1 MGEDPGAGA
10 VRRPAPEG
18 PLEHAELLQ
27 EVASGSEEAL
37 VELYRAFE
45 GRIFA
50 FAQSRMNDP
59 AFAADLV
66 NEVMVE
72 VWKKASTF
80 QGRSAVSSWILGIAR
95 NRLMDEV
102 RRRGRR
108 HFDELDERTPDD
120 DSVDASEV
128 MAAADDASQVEE
140 CMGRLN
146 EAQREAVHLAFYE
159 DLSYGEIAEIAG
171 CPEGTVKTRIHHAK
185 KALQR
190 CLQGFGLG
198 PRHA

>member
-1 MGEDPGAGA
+1 MEHE
-10 VRRPAPEG
+10 RL
-18 PLEHAELLQ
+18 LEEI
-27 EVASGSEEAL
+27 ASGSEEAL
-37 VELYRAFE
+37 VALYRAFE

-50 FAQSRMNDP
+50 FAQSRLNDP

-80 QGRSAVSSWILGIAR
+80 EGRSAASSWILGIAR
-95 NRLMDEV
+95 NRLMDEI

-108 HFDELDERTPDD
+108 HFDELDEATPDEGQT
-120 DSVDASEV
+120 DATEAL
-128 MAAADDASQVEE
+128 AAADDAGHVEE
-140 CMGRLN
+140 CMKRLN

-159 DLSYGEIAEIAG
+159 DLSYAEIAEIAG
-171 CPEGTVKTRIHHAK
+171 CPEGTVKTRVFHAK

-190 CLQGFGLG
+190 CLRGFGLG
-198 PRHA
+198 PADA